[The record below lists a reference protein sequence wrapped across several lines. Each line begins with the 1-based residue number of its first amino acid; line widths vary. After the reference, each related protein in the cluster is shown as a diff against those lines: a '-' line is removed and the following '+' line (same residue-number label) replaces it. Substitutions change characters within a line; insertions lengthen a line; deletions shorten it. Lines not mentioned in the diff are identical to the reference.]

1 MRVTKRAEFCV
12 SVVNFNAR
20 CVLWFPWK
28 RRACVIWSF
37 KLITVIID
45 ICMCTMSEGNLD
57 NKNCIIFLRF
67 FFFMMRY

>member
-1 MRVTKRAEFCV
+1 M
-12 SVVNFNAR
+12 
-20 CVLWFPWK
+20 
-28 RRACVIWSF
+28 IWSF

-67 FFFMMRY
+67 FFFMIGRY